1 MLFLRAWATA
11 WLSQWLMATL
21 PPANPRSLMPPVS
34 ANRNAA
40 SLRSNIV
47 RKHRAQDF
55 PHKARACGESQAE
68 RPPQQAIRRHGSAH
82 ASQIAMGPGSA
93 AAASATMPQVA
104 IPSPCRSTRAYAVAT
119 RTRPKTDLLQS
130 WQHLSCLDFQQP
142 KQSSISSGRVIP
154 HSCIHPH
161 RGVAYHLSRQGRNG
175 QGP

>member
-1 MLFLRAWATA
+1 
-11 WLSQWLMATL
+11 MATL
-21 PPANPRSLMPPVS
+21 PPENPRSLMPPVS

-47 RKHRAQDF
+47 RNHHPQDF